1 MSHSK
6 RNTSRA
12 VFTSYERSLAK
23 AAWGATTA
31 RLSREAF
38 LPFAACALCLL
49 SARAPVACTAGHL
62 FCRECALQN
71 LLSQKKEIKRLKQS
85 RVRAVQAATAQ
96 REHEDAA
103 AIQRSSD
110 DFERVQAGWNI
121 KASRT
126 GDGTGDKDDVNS
138 DTQEPY
144 ERPGVKRKFE
154 LDREAVQRVVMQDH
168 AKIRKVMDEEKT
180 AQALSSSFWV
190 PSTTPSYVKA
200 FEPST
205 ATTKCTP
212 LCPAA
217 PADQPHTYSLHSLID
232 VIFTEE
238 KNSETNLS
246 QPICPACKKIL
257 TNSSKPVLARSC
269 GHVLCQSCITKFMTA
284 RPAETSISSNARI
297 TCFVCDGDL
306 SGSRPHQTTAAK
318 ADAKSAAR
326 SGLVSICCE
335 GTGFAGGG
343 ANTVEKTGVAF
354 QC

>member
-49 SARAPVACTAGHL
+49 AARAPVACTAGHL

-85 RVRAVQAATAQ
+85 RVREAQAATAQ

-110 DFERVQAGWNI
+110 DFERVQAGWNS
-121 KASRT
+121 KAT
-126 GDGTGDKDDVNS
+126 HNGDKENVIS
-138 DTQEPY
+138 DMQEPH

-154 LDREAVQRVVMQDH
+154 LDREAVQRVVREDH

-180 AQALSSSFWV
+180 AQAVSSSFWV
-190 PSTTPSYVKA
+190 PSTTPSYIKA
-200 FEPST
+200 FELSK
-205 ATTKCTP
+205 ATTKCAP

-217 PADQPHTYSLHSLID
+217 PADQPHTFSLHSLID

-238 KNSETNLS
+238 KNCETNLS

-284 RPAETSISSNARI
+284 RPAETSMSSNPRI

-306 SGSRPHQTTAAK
+306 SGSHPRHITAAK
-318 ADAKSAAR
+318 ADAKNAAR